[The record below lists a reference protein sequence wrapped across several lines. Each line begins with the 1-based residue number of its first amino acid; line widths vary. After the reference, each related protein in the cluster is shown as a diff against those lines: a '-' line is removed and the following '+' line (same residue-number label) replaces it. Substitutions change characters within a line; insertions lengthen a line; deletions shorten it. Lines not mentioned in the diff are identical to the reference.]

1 MPVLLICVDG
11 SASDEQADVCRQ
23 HYESLSAQHWTY
35 PPEFVD
41 QVDDE
46 PVSGEDDLPAIRTA
60 GAYVELPEP
69 GEAPDEA
76 AVRRDVAALIE
87 SMSALAAETSIELA
101 VEYRE
106 EEIGLLDGGPGDGK
120 LVEGIFGS

>member
-11 SASDEQADVCRQ
+11 SASEEQAAACRQ
-23 HYESLSAQHWTY
+23 HYESLRSEQWTY

-46 PVSGEDDLPAIRTA
+46 PVSGEDDLPAIRTV
-60 GAYVELPEP
+60 GVYMELPEP
-69 GEAPDEA
+69 GEPADEA
-76 AVRRDVAALIE
+76 TVRRDVAALIE
-87 SMSALAAETSIELA
+87 SMATCAAQTRIELA

-106 EEIGLLDGGPGDGK
+106 EEIGLLDGSPSDARI
-120 LVEGIFGS
+120 VEQFLGS